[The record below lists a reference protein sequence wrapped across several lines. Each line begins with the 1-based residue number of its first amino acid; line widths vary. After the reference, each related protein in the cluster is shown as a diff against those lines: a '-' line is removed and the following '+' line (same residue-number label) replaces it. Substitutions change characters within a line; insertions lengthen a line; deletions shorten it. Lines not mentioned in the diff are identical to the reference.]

1 MIGSGY
7 PEYSIMNATHTQ
19 LAIRY
24 FNYLARRF
32 PVMCASDEF
41 HFLPRA
47 EDAAKYYDRLDDID
61 SDSIDECLNQ
71 LREFR
76 QRFSRLSASETNLE
90 KRIDLEVLKA
100 NVTGIVIE
108 FGKNRIWQHNP
119 LLYLKIAFI
128 GIDHALNKPADRPQ
142 ERVERILGRMSSV
155 PRLLDQAIDN
165 IYQVPETYH
174 HAAKAMLIDG
184 RQYLL
189 QTAKALTGHRNN
201 RLLLCFQDTFA
212 ALDRFEK
219 YLGSIHS
226 LSDKS
231 FSSTSLQTTLKDYF
245 LSTRDL
251 EEVFQIAED
260 EWRNNLERLEELRS
274 KIDPRKSWQKL
285 YHGVCPDLEE
295 MDTFSLYRRETERL
309 RKFFSRHGF
318 NKKDLDSPLEIVPTP
333 MYLESVRSAA
343 SFGSALSANPKEKS
357 FFYITTHFGR
367 KEENLKENDLLIKR
381 LHREYKFL
389 TAHETVPGHHLLDS
403 IRRRLINPVRRQ
415 IESPLFYEGWAYYA
429 ESLLT
434 EQCYIK
440 APLEY
445 LFDYKRRLW
454 RSARCQIDVGI
465 PGGLITKKDAIRLLT
480 TVGFSQKESV
490 RQIHRFQLNPGYQ
503 LCYTLGRYEIMRL
516 KKAFEPRMGS
526 EKFHSF
532 LLEGGELPFQWIE
545 KRLQAMN

>member
-219 YLGSIHS
+219 HLGSIHS

-343 SFGSALSANPKEKS
+343 SFGAALSANPKEKS

>member
-318 NKKDLDSPLEIVPTP
+318 NKKDLNSPLEIVPTP

-343 SFGSALSANPKEKS
+343 SFGAALSANPKEKS